1 MNELIKSNQ
10 VDYKQLALDYLR
22 INKLNNLTNE
32 EQEQFISLC
41 VMHSLNPLKREIYA
55 VKYKGKYGDTF
66 SIIVGYE
73 VYLKR
78 AWASGLCDGIEV
90 DFDKSEPTNPVCIAS
105 VYRKKTKKPVV
116 IRCAFKEYNTGK
128 NLWASKPQ
136 TMLRK
141 VAVSQALRLAFADV
155 IDGLPYAEDE
165 MLDDEPVVVNEA
177 EIEEAVK
184 EVEALAVKEV
194 ESLKQAEQI
203 DLVES
208 INSSS

>member
-22 INKLNNLTNE
+22 LNKLNNLTSE
-32 EQEQFISLC
+32 EQEQFVSLC
-41 VMHSLNPLKREIYA
+41 VMHGLNPLKREIYA
-55 VKYKGKYGDTF
+55 VKYGNTF
-66 SIIVGYE
+66 NIIVGYE

-78 AWASGLCDGIEV
+78 AWASGLCDGVEV
-90 DFDKSEPTNPVCIAS
+90 DFDKSEPTNPVCIVK
-105 VYRKKTKKPVV
+105 VYRKNTKKPITVSC
-116 IRCAFKEYNTGK
+116 IYKEYNTNK

-155 IDGLPYAEDE
+155 IDGLPYVEE
-165 MLDDEPVVVNEA
+165 ELLDDKPVVVNEA

-184 EVEALAVKEV
+184 EVEALN
-194 ESLKQAEQI
+194 QAEQI